1 MTELFYRAAE
11 ADLTQGSWRRKDTHS
26 ELLKLIK
33 IYVGKPIEKSPG
45 VMGLES

>member
-11 ADLTQGSWRRKDTHS
+11 ADFTQGSWGRKHNHS
-26 ELLKLIK
+26 ELLKLMK
-33 IYVGKPIEKSPG
+33 IYVEKLIEKSPG